1 MVKSFTIA
9 ARSLAVAVLVA
20 GIGLVA
26 ACLPASADPA
36 LWVARGPHATVYL
49 FGTIHVLRKNERWES
64 PEIAKALATSQEIWL
79 EVPHLDDAAQTR
91 KITAQLGFDRRH
103 PLSTVLPRKDL
114 MRLDNVARAI
124 GVAQGEKAFEP
135 MRPWL
140 VAVALEAAVIEHA
153 GYDPRDGVEQRLLH
167 DKFARGKPI
176 RGFETFAQQM
186 HFFSDLSVPLEI
198 ELLENTMQDFDDGP
212 KELNAL
218 VRAWMSGD
226 QAAITRIMVDEVK
239 QPFPALYRTILVD
252 RNRRWAARIA
262 QMLDGSG
269 VKFVAVGAAHLAGPD
284 SVQAALKRRGIAVT
298 RIAETN

>member
-114 MRLDNVARAI
+114 MRLDKVARAI